1 MNGRPRIRLL
11 RAACLLAFCWLS
23 LPQPAAAQTWLQ
35 QDTVITFTPL
45 AAQPLGRSVGVSLT
59 LTDTQGTPL
68 PYRQL
73 EVFLGSDQAKRART
87 NSEGVAKVRLEA
99 GLSAGQYTLNATFA
113 GYENYLSSSATTTF
127 VVAPAVLTVRTVPP
141 LAGVKFLLGGRAFS
155 TAADGSGQISVS
167 ESGRYHLE
175 VLPWRTKAARA
186 TFIRWDNGIF
196 EAGRN
201 VTLPRDSVIGAG
213 FNVEQL
219 VTPTFV
225 DLEQH
230 PVSARRVSTVTFKSS
245 YGTTESFGEPLGG
258 VKPVWVQASQVVRRP
273 TGLEAK
279 KISYVL
285 ESVMID
291 GSNVVNR
298 GQQRFL
304 VNREGW
310 NLKLLLYDAR
320 FQAVDALF
328 GFPLGT
334 GVTLEYPDGHT
345 KLLRFGAADQV
356 ATGPLARGLY
366 KVQVVGAQGMAPLTP
381 VALSRDQ
388 AVELKVLSRLDM
400 GVGLGLGL
408 ALALSLLL
416 LGRPQLIGLKRRGG
430 FSEFPERRRTPPR
443 QGRHPSNSSE
453 WR

>member
-1 MNGRPRIRLL
+1 MNDRTFPRRLRAVRLL
-11 RAACLLAFCWLS
+11 ALLCWLT
-23 LPQPAAAQTWLQ
+23 LPQPVAAQRWLEQ
-35 QDTVITFTPL
+35 ATVITLTPL
-45 AAQPLGRSVGVSLT
+45 AAQPLGLSVGVTLT
-59 LTDTQGTPL
+59 LTDAQGTPL

-73 EVFLGSDQAKRART
+73 EVLIGGNKAKRALT
-87 NSEGVAKVRLEA
+87 NREGVAKVRLEA
-99 GLSAGQYTLNATFA
+99 GLPAGRYTLEAAFA
-113 GYENYLSSSATTTF
+113 GYQNYLSSSATTTF
-127 VVAPAVLTVRTVPP
+127 TIEPAVLTVRTVPP
-141 LAGVKFLLGGRAFS
+141 LAGVNFSLGGRVFS
-155 TAADGSGQISVS
+155 TAADGSGRISVTQ
-167 ESGRYHLE
+167 SGRYHLE
-175 VLPWRTKAARA
+175 VLPWSTKSARA

-201 VTLPRDSVIGAG
+201 VTLPRDSLLEAG

-225 DLEQH
+225 DLEKH
-230 PVSARRVSTVTFKSS
+230 PVSARRIAAVTFKSS
-245 YGTTESFGEPLGG
+245 YGATETFGGT
-258 VKPVWVQASQVVRRP
+258 KPVWLQAGQVVRRP

-298 GQQRFL
+298 GQQRFV
-304 VNREGW
+304 VNRKGVW
-310 NLKLLLYDAR
+310 KLKLLLYDAR
-320 FQAVDALF
+320 FKAIDAVF

-345 KLLRFGAADQV
+345 KLLRFGATDTV

-366 KVQVVGAQGMAPLTP
+366 KVQVVGARGMAPLTP

-400 GVGLGLGL
+400 GVGLGLGFT
-408 ALALSLLL
+408 LALSLLL
-416 LGRPQLIGLKRRGG
+416 LGRPQLIGLKRRAGVSATLNRRG
-430 FSEFPERRRTPPR
+430 PLRPE
-443 QGRHPSNSSE
+443 RHPSKSSE